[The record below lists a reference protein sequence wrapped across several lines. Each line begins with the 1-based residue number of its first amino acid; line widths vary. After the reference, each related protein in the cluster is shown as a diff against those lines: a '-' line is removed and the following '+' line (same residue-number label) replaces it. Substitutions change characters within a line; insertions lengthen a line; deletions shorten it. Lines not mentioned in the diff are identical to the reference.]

1 MITQT
6 GYQQDN
12 QGSWIAK
19 DNLATLT
26 YTLDWSD
33 WLQVGEQLT
42 SVTYALQVRAND
54 PQPLV
59 KTTDGYEPTNGT
71 TYITLS
77 AGQVNKVYTVTATI
91 TTNQG
96 NTDRRSF
103 RVKVEQRTV

>member
-6 GYQQDN
+6 GYQKDT

-19 DNLATLT
+19 DNLAILT
-26 YTLDWSD
+26 YTLDWSE
-33 WLQVGEQLT
+33 WLQPQEQIT
-42 SVTYALQVRAND
+42 AVSYALQVRAND

-59 KTTDGYEPTNGT
+59 KEDDGFEANDGT

-77 AGQVNKVYTVTATI
+77 GGQINKVYTVTATVS
-91 TTNQG
+91 TNQN

-103 RVKVEQRTV
+103 RIKVEARSA